1 MRKKRRFYRGVVN
14 HIYQRTSSG
23 DNLFYGY
30 EDYLA
35 FYTIFAVCARSMNI
49 TTLELCLMRNHF
61 HGLAVTESAEELSSF
76 MERCCSWYARESNIA
91 IGRKG
96 RLFKK
101 NFGSAPKWDDKSVR
115 SAINYVGNNPVEKS
129 ICKRAEQYRW
139 SFLAYFE
146 NKHPFSEP
154 IFIDK
159 VSKSLRRALKE
170 VKAMVTLNLPLK
182 HRQLSRMMKNL
193 SPKETEQLV
202 DHIISEYLPFDY
214 QKLISY
220 YGSYGSLLTA
230 MNSNTGSE
238 HDIHEEWYPES
249 DLAYDEMIEF
259 IKKERPECM
268 VRSVTSLSSAEKY
281 QLAAKLRYH
290 TSGSSRQICRFLH
303 INSEDPG
310 A

>member
-1 MRKKRRFYRGVVN
+1 MRKKRKFYRGVVN

-23 DNLFYGY
+23 DNLFYCY

-35 FYTIFAVCARSMNI
+35 FYTIFAVCARSMNT
-49 TTLELCLMRNHF
+49 TTLELCLMRNHV
-61 HGLAVTESAEELSSF
+61 HGLAITESAEELSSF
-76 MERCCSWYARESNIA
+76 MERCCSWYARESNIV

-115 SAINYVGNNPVEKS
+115 SAINYVGNNPVEKG

-139 SFLAYFE
+139 SFLAYYE

-154 IFIDK
+154 IVIDK
-159 VSKSLRRALKE
+159 ASKPLRRALKE

-182 HRQLSRMMKNL
+182 HQQLSRMINNL
-193 SPKETEQLV
+193 SSKETEQLV
-202 DHIISEYLPFDY
+202 DYIISEYLPFDY
-214 QKLISY
+214 HKLISY
-220 YGSYGSLLTA
+220 YGSYEA
-230 MNSNTGSE
+230 MLAAMTSNTGSE

-249 DLAYDEMIEF
+249 DLAYDEMIKF
-259 IKKERPECM
+259 VKNERPESM
-268 VRSVTSLSSAEKY
+268 VRSVITLTSKEKY
-281 QLAAKLRYH
+281 QLAAKLRHH

-303 INSEDPG
+303 INNEEPD